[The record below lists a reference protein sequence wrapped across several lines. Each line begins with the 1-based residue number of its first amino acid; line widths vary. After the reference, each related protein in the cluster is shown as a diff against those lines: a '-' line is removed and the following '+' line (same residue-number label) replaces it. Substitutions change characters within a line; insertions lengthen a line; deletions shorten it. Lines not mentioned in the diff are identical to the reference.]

1 MFGSEDHPRTRGE
14 KTFMGAHLGGTLGSP
29 PHARGKGV
37 RDWDEL
43 PGKGSPPHARGKA
56 MASSTVPLIIGI
68 TPARAGKRKSPF
80 RPLPGAEDHPRTR
93 GEKMVAMLF
102 SPPHIGSP
110 PHARGKEMARTSR
123 ECICRITPARA
134 GKSNLLF
141 DSEHTR
147 EDHPRTR
154 GEKCHNFPRGNTL
167 VGSPPHARGK
177 AIFNSQEG

>member
-110 PHARGKEMARTSR
+110 PHARGKAHLVSNLAKVR
-123 ECICRITPARA
+123 RITPARA
-134 GKSNLLF
+134 GKSYFQFPGRLGIQ
-141 DSEHTR
+141 
-147 EDHPRTR
+147 DHPRTR
-154 GEKCHNFPRGNTL
+154 GEKIPAIYSNVCCK
-167 VGSPPHARGK
+167 GSPPHARGK
-177 AIFNSQEG
+177 VGGV